1 MHQIIQTAYSWF
13 WWENIWMPA
22 NCTWADLEDHNGYI
36 FPKPR
41 QLFATI
47 PYAFVMLVIRFFVER
62 YMALPLADYLGIKDV
77 RRIKPQDNPTL
88 ENFFRQ
94 RTKKPSQSETRKLA
108 KKCNWTVHQV
118 EKWFRRRRNL
128 EIPTLHKKFKEACW
142 RCLFYSTSFIAGI
155 IFLCDKSWFY
165 DLWQVWLNYP
175 NHAMLP
181 SQYWYYMLQM
191 SFYWSLLFTLGT
203 DTKRKDFMAHVVH
216 HFAALGL
223 MFCSYSANYLRLG
236 TLVMIVHDSADIWL
250 EAAKMF
256 NYARWD
262 NTCSVLFVIFAVVF
276 FITRLILFPCWILRA
291 SIYYPVFYTQTLVIA
306 YFVYNGQ
313 LLILQGLHLYWAYL
327 VFKILKKFIFVKV
340 LRIPIPAWANIG
352 NDQNIKDERSDEEE
366 EEEEDSLSDTEGE
379 CMKKGMKN
387 GLNDPLLN
395 NNNIN

>member
-1 MHQIIQTAYSWF
+1 MTFKVPCNSCYSTLLYSTPLHF
-13 WWENIWMPA
+13 
-22 NCTWADLEDHNGYI
+22 L
-36 FPKPR
+36 
-41 QLFATI
+41 LFLL
-47 PYAFVMLVIRFFVER
+47 FSLLLLFFLLVLLLLPHLFF
-62 YMALPLADYLGIKDV
+62 LPGIEAAV
-77 RRIKPQDNPTL
+77 L
-88 ENFFRQ
+88 
-94 RTKKPSQSETRKLA
+94 SETRRLA

-118 EKWFRRRRNL
+118 EKWFRRRHHV
-128 EIPTLHKKFKEACW
+128 ETL
-142 RCLFYSTSFIAGI
+142 IV
-155 IFLCDKSWFY
+155 KSWFY

-175 NHAMLP
+175 NHPMLP

-250 EAAKMF
+250 EAAKLF
-256 NYARWD
+256 NYAHWD

-340 LRIPIPAWANIG
+340 RMDFRILLMEADYGYVLLEIG
-352 NDQNIKDERSDEEE
+352 EF
-366 EEEEDSLSDTEGE
+366 
-379 CMKKGMKN
+379 
-387 GLNDPLLN
+387 
-395 NNNIN
+395 

>member
-1 MHQIIQTAYSWF
+1 
-13 WWENIWMPA
+13 
-22 NCTWADLEDHNGYI
+22 
-36 FPKPR
+36 
-41 QLFATI
+41 
-47 PYAFVMLVIRFFVER
+47 
-62 YMALPLADYLGIKDV
+62 
-77 RRIKPQDNPTL
+77 
-88 ENFFRQ
+88 
-94 RTKKPSQSETRKLA
+94 
-108 KKCNWTVHQV
+108 
-118 EKWFRRRRNL
+118 
-128 EIPTLHKKFKEACW
+128 
-142 RCLFYSTSFIAGI
+142 
-155 IFLCDKSWFY
+155 
-165 DLWQVWLNYP
+165 
-175 NHAMLP
+175 MLP

-250 EAAKMF
+250 EAAKLF
-256 NYARWD
+256 NYAHWD

-327 VFKILKKFIFVKV
+327 VFKILKKFIFVKNV
-340 LRIPIPAWANIG
+340 
-352 NDQNIKDERSDEEE
+352 KDERSDD
-366 EEEEDSLSDTEGE
+366 EEEDSLSDTEEE
-379 CMKKGMKN
+379 CMKNGMKN

-395 NNNIN
+395 NNNHHNHNNNSNIN

>member
-1 MHQIIQTAYSWF
+1 PLTMHHIIQTVYSWF

-22 NCTWADLEDHNGYI
+22 NCTWADLEDHNGYV

-41 QLFATI
+41 MLFATI
-47 PYAFVMLVIRFFVER
+47 PYAFVMLVIRFFVE
-62 YMALPLADYLGIKDV
+62 
-77 RRIKPQDNPTL
+77 
-88 ENFFRQ
+88 
-94 RTKKPSQSETRKLA
+94 S
-108 KKCNWTVHQV
+108 
-118 EKWFRRRRNL
+118 
-128 EIPTLHKKFKEACW
+128 W
-142 RCLFYSTSFIAGI
+142 RCLFYSTSFIAGT

-175 NHAMLP
+175 NHPMLP

-216 HFAALGL
+216 HFATLGL
-223 MFCSYSANYLRLG
+223 MFCSFSANYLRLG
-236 TLVMIVHDSADIWL
+236 TLAMIVHDSADIWL
-250 EAAKMF
+250 EVNPRTGLCLCSAAKLF

-262 NTCSVLFVIFAVVF
+262 NTCSALFVIFAIVF

-291 SIYYPVFYTQTLVIA
+291 SIYYPVFYTQTLVLA

-313 LLILQGLHLYWAYL
+313 LLILQGLHLYWGYL
-327 VFKILKKFIFVKV
+327 VFKILKKFIFVKNV
-340 LRIPIPAWANIG
+340 
-352 NDQNIKDERSDEEE
+352 KDERSD
-366 EEEEDSLSDTEGE
+366 EEEDSLSDTEGE

>member
-1 MHQIIQTAYSWF
+1 DFWTAYSWF

-62 YMALPLADYLGIKDV
+62 YIALPLADYLGIKDV

-88 ENFFRQ
+88 ENFFQ
-94 RTKKPSQSETRKLA
+94 ECTKKPSQSETRRLA
-108 KKCNWTVHQV
+108 KKCNWTMHQV
-118 EKWFRRRRNL
+118 EKWFRRRHL
-128 EIPTLHKKFKEACW
+128 HCCQVETLMV
-142 RCLFYSTSFIAGI
+142 
-155 IFLCDKSWFY
+155 KSWFY

-175 NHAMLP
+175 NHPMLP

-236 TLVMIVHDSADIWL
+236 TLVMIVHDSADVWL
-250 EAAKMF
+250 EAAKLF
-256 NYARWD
+256 NYAHWD
-262 NTCSVLFVIFAVVF
+262 NTCSVLFVIFAVMF

-291 SIYYPVFYTQTLVIA
+291 TIYYPVFYTQTLVIA

-340 LRIPIPAWANIG
+340 RMDFGILLTEAYY
-352 NDQNIKDERSDEEE
+352 EEE
-366 EEEEDSLSDTEGE
+366 RRKEEKRREDRIE
-379 CMKKGMKN
+379 
-387 GLNDPLLN
+387 
-395 NNNIN
+395 